1 MGARSPRMP
10 LMAGMTVLVVVC
22 AVSFLHALDPGLY
35 PDGMESW
42 LENNRWPMWTAAA
55 LTVPAA
61 PAFPLLG
68 RITPRPGEDR

>member
-55 LTVPAA
+55 LTA
-61 PAFPLLG
+61 PAYPLLG
-68 RITPRPGEDR
+68 QITPRPGEDR